1 VPIRRGLIRTCA
13 DCGTRFRAPGLRQR
27 RCRPCFRALKERD
40 EVEARQD
47 AYDAGWDGAY
57 DAGWDGGYRSGRLS
71 VLTEALL
78 RDLIQ
83 LCHPDRHSGRVDLA
97 TRVTQQLL
105 ELRERIRRAA

>member
-13 DCGTRFRAPGLRQR
+13 DCGTRFRAFGPRQR

-40 EVEARQD
+40 EAEARQ
-47 AYDAGWDGAY
+47 ATYEAGWDSAY
-57 DAGWDGGYRSGRLS
+57 DEGWDSGYRGGRLS
-71 VLTEALL
+71 VVTEALL
-78 RDLIQ
+78 HDLIQ